1 MKTLYN
7 IRFLILWAGMSFNT
21 LGMFAQDTDAVRTIN
36 IETAGTLPELLGDG
50 KDKVVDLTLTGYVD
64 GTDIVC
70 IQSLPALTSLNL
82 KDARMVAGG
91 AATGNNGL
99 YNFYAVDDGIGGY
112 AFSGLTQL
120 TNVVL
125 PDSTYLIGD
134 YAFSNTTGLKGIEL
148 PTSLKTIGIGSFNGS
163 GLEEIEFPKGLTA
176 INQFAFRG
184 CPLRKV
190 ELNMIG
196 KTLGM
201 NAFDDN
207 NQLEEVNVI
216 IENLTRNTFSRCTNL
231 KKVVIG
237 EGTNQLMQYVFKEC
251 PNIEEVILPS
261 TLTYI
266 SQENF
271 ADSKDLRTVTCL
283 AMTPPIVRSGAFLVE
298 LRGSAVLKVPAG
310 TKQLYEAE
318 TNMSWGYH
326 FKDNIIEMIPDGLT
340 ITDSIASIGG
350 VTAGTLPLEARMQM
364 HINHSGCANLPQRDL
379 KIRPSCKPI
388 ILISLPC
395 LTILCMMINIIL

>member
-148 PTSLKTIGIGSFNGS
+148 PTSLKTIGIGSFSGS

-201 NAFDDN
+201 NAFDGN
-207 NQLEEVNVI
+207 NQLEEVNVT

-283 AMTPPIVRSGAFLVE
+283 AI
-298 LRGSAVLKVPAG
+298 
-310 TKQLYEAE
+310 
-318 TNMSWGYH
+318 
-326 FKDNIIEMIPDGLT
+326 
-340 ITDSIASIGG
+340 
-350 VTAGTLPLEARMQM
+350 
-364 HINHSGCANLPQRDL
+364 HS
-379 KIRPSCKPI
+379 
-388 ILISLPC
+388 
-395 LTILCMMINIIL
+395 